1 MQKRKQVDKHA
12 AMWKIY
18 GMIQENPDLWI
29 MFRSQTKHTFYCLD
43 F

>member
-1 MQKRKQVDKHA
+1 
-12 AMWKIY
+12 
-18 GMIQENPDLWI
+18 MIQENPDLWI